1 MTYNQTLPNF
11 RKILSD
17 NWNLLKLYNRLK
29 HVFKEQPITA
39 YRRNEN
45 LRDVIGDTTIEN
57 NKVVGK
63 QKPISNSSYCKPSIS
78 RTKDLCCKQVAPTTT
93 FKGTVTLKTYQIF
106 PQLNYKSSHIMYLLE
121 CLKCQVQYL
130 EKSETD
136 FNIRLN
142 NHSKHVARKN
152 IIPTSN
158 HFNIE
163 GDNFNIHAKFLL
175 IE

>member
-1 MTYNQTLPNF
+1 MTYNQTLSNF

-63 QKPISNSSYCKPSIS
+63 QKPI
-78 RTKDLCCKQVAPTTT
+78 
-93 FKGTVTLKTYQIF
+93 
-106 PQLNYKSSHIMYLLE
+106 
-121 CLKCQVQYL
+121 
-130 EKSETD
+130 
-136 FNIRLN
+136 
-142 NHSKHVARKN
+142 
-152 IIPTSN
+152 
-158 HFNIE
+158 
-163 GDNFNIHAKFLL
+163 
-175 IE
+175 